1 MKKSKYVNQIFDNNW
16 VCTDIFL
23 AANYGHGTKHN
34 AYRYQLGRIT
44 SDGKCNKYIT
54 VSGST
59 MRKIARNELSAEA
72 ISIRRE
78 VTKQHKNTITKNLY
92 SFK

>member
-1 MKKSKYVNQIFDNNW
+1 MKKSKFVNQTFDNNW

-23 AANYGHGTKHN
+23 AANYGHGTRHN

-44 SDGKCNKYIT
+44 SDGKCDKYIT

-59 MRKIARNELSAEA
+59 MNRIAKGLITAES
-72 ISIRRE
+72 ISVRRE
-78 VTKQHKNTITKNLY
+78 HTKHKTTKTKNLY